1 MNYKSI
7 ILGILTSFII
17 GIGIILVTRKLSLKS
32 LEASPSELHQE
43 LLNQK
48 ESVPAYDF
56 NDFSLLRDYV
66 QEKPGVYG
74 IYIENV
80 NTKEIYTL
88 NENESFYGASLYK
101 ILVAGAVYKKL
112 SEDVLSTNY
121 LYTYNSSDYETGTGL
136 LQNYSPGSTYTVD
149 DLLDYLLKHS
159 DNIAQNIFTR
169 NIRWDEID
177 AFYMEYSEQ
186 SPSINSFSAN
196 NYTNPKEVSKI
207 LLNIYRSDTLS
218 KELRRDFF
226 TRMTNTEFEDRISQ
240 ELSSSLTFSHKIGNA
255 PQYNSW
261 HDCGIVFNSDFT
273 DPVVVCL
280 MSKNTTYEEFIDSS
294 KAIASFLNQLY

>member
-1 MNYKSI
+1 
-7 ILGILTSFII
+7 
-17 GIGIILVTRKLSLKS
+17 
-32 LEASPSELHQE
+32 
-43 LLNQK
+43 
-48 ESVPAYDF
+48 
-56 NDFSLLRDYV
+56 
-66 QEKPGVYG
+66 
-74 IYIENV
+74 
-80 NTKEIYTL
+80 
-88 NENESFYGASLYK
+88 
-101 ILVAGAVYKKL
+101 
-112 SEDVLSTNY
+112 
-121 LYTYNSSDYETGTGL
+121 
-136 LQNYSPGSTYTVD
+136 VD

-177 AFYMEYSEQ
+177 AFYEEYSEQ
-186 SPSINSFSAN
+186 TPSISSFSAN

-226 TRMTNTEFEDRISQ
+226 TRMTNTKFEDRISQ
-240 ELSSSLTFSHKIGNA
+240 ELSSSLIFAHKVGNA
-255 PQYNSW
+255 PQYNGW